1 MADTRKPVG
10 ADEVRQWAIDR
21 NWTDD
26 NGRSVGDRGRFPTTL
41 VAAYEKAHRSK
52 RYVPGYRPES
62 ESATTRKAP
71 AKAVATASRNST
83 PAKATPAPRQ
93 ATKPESV
100 RVDSVREDR
109 VNGDDQGLMS
119 VADAI
124 SMLSSA
130 ANTRKGGKPA
140 LITIQTLVNV

>member
-71 AKAVATASRNST
+71 TKAVATTSRNSA

-93 ATKPESV
+93 TQTTAPV
-100 RVDSVREDR
+100 RVESTRADK

-124 SMLSSA
+124 SMLSNA
-130 ANTRKGGKPA
+130 ANTKRGGKPA